1 MFGCV
6 WPMFLNFANWFPYI
20 QYSHPYPSLSI
31 LIHPYSSFSNFAN
44 ELPQFHT
51 KSRGCSRERSI
62 CRSSAAIWSTQQVV
76 DQTTLPPSC
85 LPKSPRNRALEG
97 RNSIVPAHSC
107 SHDLRFQVTSLK
119 LHGLLSLQ
127 NKSEWVKL
135 TYFQIMYVHAFSRG
149 SNPPKIQEGTQLQLS
164 AIQMC

>member
-1 MFGCV
+1 MFG
-6 WPMFLNFANWFPYI
+6 PYFSI
-20 QYSHPYPSLSI
+20 LLIGFHISSIPI
-31 LIHPYSSFSNFAN
+31 LIHPYPSFSNFAN

-135 TYFQIMYVHAFSRG
+135 TYFHIMYVHAFSRG

>member
-1 MFGCV
+1 MDVFG
-6 WPMFLNFANWFPYI
+6 PYFSI
-20 QYSHPYPSLSI
+20 LLIGFHISSIPI

-135 TYFQIMYVHAFSRG
+135 TYFHMMYVHAFSRG